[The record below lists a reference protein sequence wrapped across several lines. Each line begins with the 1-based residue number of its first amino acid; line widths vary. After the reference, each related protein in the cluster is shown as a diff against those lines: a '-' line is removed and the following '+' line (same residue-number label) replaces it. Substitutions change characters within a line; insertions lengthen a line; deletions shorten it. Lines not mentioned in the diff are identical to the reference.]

1 VIMVAQFRDIDMTE
15 KSTIAGLISQAAK
28 KLRDDFE
35 YIRETISHS
44 GEKGGETED
53 KVSEFLNGHL
63 PKRFHATKGF
73 VIDVD
78 NQMSDHQDVIIYDE
92 QSSPLYRYDGAN
104 QIVSADAVAAIM
116 EVKAVLNKGQLEE
129 AYAKLEEVKKLKKR
143 PIGDMDQKATA
154 STLTT
159 TGTLGII
166 LGFGSDIG
174 LAKLAEHCLELNE
187 KYETAHRPDIIV
199 VLDVGVINYTAE
211 FVGARNMGDL
221 AVASDDEFV
230 IPPCYVHLVARED
243 GAFSLNRLFTHLISH
258 LVLYPR
264 RPSIPPF
271 SVLLEGTSSIVQTL
285 GVYQFNTERRLVR
298 YETPPTTTSERNPII
313 RVRHRTTKEELATL
327 TYVPWQDGGVIRKKG
342 KIPLLALLVWF
353 TKGEP
358 PRTMQ
363 VEDTELSMVMK
374 VTRPE
379 FEKWPVTIE
388 RQSDMT
394 ATLEIPPPFE
404 VREMKGM
411 EGTGEPFI
419 ARVFLGLVDMAT
431 NIMSQQDKN
440 AFDDR
445 FMGTL
450 NPALGLRSA
459 LVSIRRLVASHKEAI
474 QKGTIVRKA
483 QPDPLLSERIDNPL
497 RSHTVHFLEMAGAII
512 NNLPSTMKSF
522 EINVDYMADREQRF
536 AKGCERNES
545 KHPALVAYLRKLR
558 PSLLDIDEQFRKM
571 RVEGWNLSNVKYTF
585 NDGVVSMVEPLI
597 ESKSVSEYAERVF
610 SLLVLAIEEVIMYG
624 FQRSLS
630 GPIAI
635 VEIPLEQRD
644 LANAQRFKST
654 LRDSEPT
661 WQLKW
666 TGRGFYES

>member
-1 VIMVAQFRDIDMTE
+1 MTE

-35 YIRETISHS
+35 YIRKTISHS

-53 KVSEFLNGHL
+53 KVREFLNGHM

-92 QSSPLYRYDGAN
+92 QSSPVYKYDGAN

-116 EVKAVLNKGQLEE
+116 EVKAVLNKSHLEE
-129 AYAKLEEVKKLKKR
+129 AFAKIEEVKRLKKR
-143 PIGDMDQKATA
+143 PISEMDQKATA

-174 LAKLAEHCLELNE
+174 LGKLAEHCLELNE

-199 VLDVGVINYTAE
+199 VLDVGVINYTAQ
-211 FVGARNMGDL
+211 FIGARNMGDVG
-221 AVASDDEFV
+221 VASGDEFV

-243 GAFSLNRLFTHLISH
+243 GAFSLNRLFTHLLSH
-258 LVLYPR
+258 LALYPR

-271 SVLLEGTSSIVQTL
+271 SVLLEGTSSISHPL
-285 GVYQFNTERRLVR
+285 GIYQYNTERRLVR
-298 YETPPTTTSERNPII
+298 YETPPTTPSERNPII
-313 RVRHRTTKEELATL
+313 RVRHKATKEELATL
-327 TYVPWQDGGVIRKKG
+327 TYIPWQDGGVIRKKG
-342 KIPLLALLVWF
+342 KIPLIALLVWF

-379 FEKWPVTIE
+379 FEKWPATIE

-404 VREMKGM
+404 VREIGK
-411 EGTGEPFI
+411 EGTAEPFI
-419 ARVFLGLVDMAT
+419 ARVFLGLIDTAT
-431 NIMSQQDKN
+431 NILSHEDKN
-440 AFDDR
+440 AFDER

-450 NPALGLRSA
+450 NPALSLRNA
-459 LVSIRRLVASHKEAI
+459 LVSIRKLIADHKEAL

-512 NNLPSTMKSF
+512 KTLPSTMKF
-522 EINVDYMADREQRF
+522 FTINIDYMADREERF
-536 AKGCERNES
+536 AKGCERNEG
-545 KHPALVAYLRKLR
+545 KYPELVAYLRKLR
-558 PSLLDIDEQFRKM
+558 PWLLDIDEQFRKL
-571 RVEGWNLSNVKYTF
+571 RVEGWNLPNVKYAF
-585 NDGVVSMVEPLI
+585 GDGVVSMVEPLI
-597 ESKSVSEYAERVF
+597 GSEPVSEYVERVF
-610 SLLVLAIEEVIMYG
+610 SILALAIEEVIMYG
-624 FQRSLS
+624 FQRSLN
-630 GPIAI
+630 GAIAI
-635 VEIPLEQRD
+635 VEIPLKQRD
-644 LANAQRFKST
+644 PVNAQRFKRT

-661 WQLKW
+661 WQLEW
-666 TGRGFYES
+666 TGKGFYES

>member
-1 VIMVAQFRDIDMTE
+1 MTE
-15 KSTIAGLISQAAK
+15 KSTIAGLISNAAK

-35 YIRETISHS
+35 HIRETISHS

-53 KVSEFLNGHL
+53 KVREFLNGHM

-73 VIDVD
+73 VIDTD

-92 QSSPLYRYDGAN
+92 QSSAVYKYDGAN

-116 EVKAVLNKGQLEE
+116 EVKAVLNKSQLEE
-129 AYAKLEEVKKLKKR
+129 AFAKIEEVKRLKKR
-143 PIGDMDQKATA
+143 PISEMDQKATA

-166 LGFGSDIG
+166 LGFGSDIS
-174 LAKLAEHCLELNE
+174 LEKLAEHCVELNE

-199 VLDVGVINYTAE
+199 VLDVGVINYTAQ

-221 AVASDDEFV
+221 AVAADDEFV

-243 GAFSLNRLFTHLISH
+243 GAFSLNRLFTHLLSH
-258 LVLYPR
+258 LALYPR

-271 SVLLEGTSSIVQTL
+271 SVLLEGTSSIFHGL

-298 YETPPTTTSERNPII
+298 YEAPPAATSEQNPII
-313 RVRHRTTKEELATL
+313 RITDKSSKEELATL
-327 TYVPWQDGGVIRKKG
+327 TYIPWQDGGVIRKKG
-342 KIPLLALLVWF
+342 KIPLIALLVWF

-379 FEKWPVTIE
+379 FEKWPATIE
-388 RQSDMT
+388 RQSNMT
-394 ATLEIPPPFE
+394 AKLEIPPPFE
-404 VREMKGM
+404 VRQIGM

-419 ARVFLGLVDMAT
+419 ARVFLGLIDMAR
-431 NIMSQQDKN
+431 NILSQQDKN
-440 AFDDR
+440 AFDER
-445 FMGTL
+445 FASAL
-450 NPALGLRSA
+450 SPALELRSA
-459 LVSIRRLVASHKEAI
+459 LVSIRKLIAGHKEAL

-483 QPDPLLSERIDNPL
+483 QADPLLSERIDNPL

-512 NNLPSTMKSF
+512 KNLPSAMKF
-522 EINVDYMADREQRF
+522 FVINIDYMADREQRF
-536 AKGCERNES
+536 AKGCERSEP
-545 KHPALVAYLRKLR
+545 KHPELVAYLRKLR
-558 PSLLDIDEQFRKM
+558 PHLLDVDEQFRKM
-571 RVEGWNLSNVKYTF
+571 RVEGWNLSNVKYAF
-585 NDGVVSMVEPLI
+585 SNGVVSMVEPLI
-597 ESKSVSEYAERVF
+597 GSQPVSEYVERVF
-610 SLLVLAIEEVIMYG
+610 SILALAIEDVVMYG
-624 FQRSLS
+624 FQKTST
-630 GPIAI
+630 GPLVIA
-635 VEIPLEQRD
+635 EIPREQRD
-644 LANAQRFKST
+644 PTNAQRFRRA
-654 LRDSEPT
+654 LRDSEPM

-666 TGRGFYES
+666 TGKGFYES